1 MPENPERTIPAGP
14 RRPRRRTAVR
24 LAAGAAACGTFLAP
38 LLAAGGAGAAS
49 SPAALVAASKSAATK
64 QHSAHFVAVSSLG
77 ANSVTIVADVGQ
89 ASGKETIRLRN
100 SGQTGLISGRYDGK
114 AVYFRGDANGLVGY
128 LGMPSSLATKYAGR
142 WIAFT
147 SDQKSYAA
155 IAKSLTLPEA
165 IAQISMAPPY
175 TSSTG
180 PRAGGSPTVLVR
192 GTSAA
197 FSSSGS
203 KGSATMTIVGS
214 GTPLPVTFSGSG
226 TQSGKTERGNVVFT
240 KWNEPLN
247 VVAPSSSVNADTI
260 TSPSSSG
267 SSSSSSGG

>member
-1 MPENPERTIPAGP
+1 MPKNPEHRRPAGP
-14 RRPRRRTAVR
+14 RRPRRTVVR
-24 LAAGAAACGTFLAP
+24 LAAGAAAGAAFLAP

-89 ASGKETIRLRN
+89 ASGTETIRLRN

-128 LGMPSSLATKYAGR
+128 LGMPTSLASKYAGR

-165 IAQISMAPPY
+165 IAQISMAPPN

-180 PRAGGSPTVLVR
+180 PRTRGRRRSAVR
-192 GTSAA
+192 S
-197 FSSSGS
+197 
-203 KGSATMTIVGS
+203 I
-214 GTPLPVTFSGSG
+214 
-226 TQSGKTERGNVVFT
+226 
-240 KWNEPLN
+240 W
-247 VVAPSSSVNADTI
+247 
-260 TSPSSSG
+260 
-267 SSSSSSGG
+267 